1 MTDTSHLLQEV
12 SPDDEAAVE
21 QAVQAALAAFE
32 AATDLEEL
40 KAARIAHTG
49 DHAPLTLANR
59 KIGKLDK
66 SQKADAG
73 KRMGKA
79 RGKISKALAEREA
92 QLQAEHEARM
102 LVEETVDVTTVVRRR
117 RHGARHPLELLQE
130 RASDIFVGMGWEI
143 AEGPEL
149 ESEWYN
155 FDALN
160 FEPDHPAREL
170 QDTFFVEPADGHLV
184 LRTHTSPVQ
193 IRAMLERGAPTY
205 ILVPGKTFRT
215 DELDATHTPVFH
227 QFEGLAVDKGL
238 TMADLRGTLE
248 YFATSMFGAEAGI
261 RLRPN
266 FFPFTEPSAELDV
279 WHPDAKGGPQWVEWG
294 GCGMVHPQV
303 LRAAGIDPDVYSGF
317 AFGMG
322 VERTLMFRNGVTD
335 MHDMIEGDVRFS
347 TQFGMEI

>member
-1 MTDTSHLLQEV
+1 MTDTSNFLPEV
-12 SPDDEAAVE
+12 SPADDAAVNEAVEAAVE
-21 QAVQAALAAFE
+21 AFE
-32 AATDLEEL
+32 QANDLDEL

-49 DHAPLTLANR
+49 DNAPLTLANR
-59 KIGKLDK
+59 LIGKLDK
-66 SQKADAG
+66 TEKAGAG
-73 KRMGKA
+73 KRMGQA
-79 RGKISKALAEREA
+79 RGKINKALAAREE
-92 QLQAEHEARM
+92 QLQAEYEARM
-102 LVEETVDVTTVVRRR
+102 LVEETVDVTTAVRRR

-160 FEPDHPAREL
+160 FEPDHPAREM
-170 QDTFFVEPADGHLV
+170 QDTFFVEPADSHLL

-248 YFATSMFGAEAGI
+248 YFATSMFGAEAKI

-279 WHPDAKGGPQWVEWG
+279 WYPGAKGGPQWVEWG

-303 LRAAGIDPDVYSGF
+303 LRAAGIDPDVYSSF
-317 AFGMG
+317 AFGRG
-322 VERTLMFRNGVTD
+322 VARTVMFCDGVTD
-335 MHDMIEGDVRFS
+335 MHVMIEGDVRFP

>member
-1 MTDTSHLLQEV
+1 MTDTSNLPPEV
-12 SPDDEAAVE
+12 SPADEVAVNQAVEAAI
-21 QAVQAALAAFE
+21 AAFE
-32 AATDLEEL
+32 QASTLDEL

-49 DHAPLTLANR
+49 DNAPLTLANR
-59 KIGKLDK
+59 LIGKLDK
-66 SQKADAG
+66 TEKADAG
-73 KRMGKA
+73 KRMGQA
-79 RGKISKALAEREA
+79 RGRMNTALATRQQ
-92 QLQAEHEARM
+92 QLQAEHDARM
-102 LVEETVDVTTVVRRR
+102 LVEETVDVTTIVRRR
-117 RHGARHPLELLQE
+117 CHGARHPLELLQE
-130 RASDIFVGMGWEI
+130 RASDIFIGMGWEI

-160 FEPDHPAREL
+160 FEPDHPAREM
-170 QDTFFVEPADGHLV
+170 QDTFFVEPADAHLL

-205 ILVPGKTFRT
+205 ILAPGKTFRT

-248 YFATSMFGAEAGI
+248 YFATSMFGSAAAI

-279 WHPDAKGGPQWVEWG
+279 WYPHAKGGPQWVEWG

-303 LRAAGIDPDVYSGF
+303 LRAAGIDPNVYSGF

-347 TQFGMEI
+347 SQFGMEI

>member
-160 FEPDHPAREL
+160 FEPDHPAREM
-170 QDTFFVEPADGHLV
+170 QDTFTTQIPVRDPRRRSEE
-184 LRTHTSPVQ
+184 HTSE
-193 IRAMLERGAPTY
+193 LTSRG
-205 ILVPGKTFRT
+205 
-215 DELDATHTPVFH
+215 H
-227 QFEGLAVDKGL
+227 
-238 TMADLRGTLE
+238 
-248 YFATSMFGAEAGI
+248 
-261 RLRPN
+261 
-266 FFPFTEPSAELDV
+266 
-279 WHPDAKGGPQWVEWG
+279 
-294 GCGMVHPQV
+294 
-303 LRAAGIDPDVYSGF
+303 
-317 AFGMG
+317 
-322 VERTLMFRNGVTD
+322 
-335 MHDMIEGDVRFS
+335 
-347 TQFGMEI
+347 